1 VFSYYLVEQKQS
13 KLNQKGNE
21 EHKRQEWLAYP
32 EGNNDFIGPQDK
44 IFGLFILAGTTGVVN
59 GFGIFRKP
67 D

>member
-1 VFSYYLVEQKQS
+1 MFSCYLVEQRQS

-21 EHKRQEWLAYP
+21 EHIRQELSAYP

-44 IFGLFILAGTTGVVN
+44 IFGLFRLAWTTGVVN

-67 D
+67 A